1 MIDALPDWSLRSA
14 LLLAVA
20 LAAVYFLVIGVRFLQ
35 LRRGAK
41 APAVAPPPMMEPIV
55 RRDPPIRPAPD
66 YRSMP
71 DPEPPRSIPVAPPP
85 VAPAAPLPSFDAA
98 LGAAATETRLQSLMF
113 EVQSLRTEVAQLQ
126 ADVARLEAAR
136 NVSPLYGEAVS
147 LAQQGMD
154 AETIAVRCGISIAEA
169 ELVTSLSGKTQDAM
183 ARGTFPEEE
192 YS

>member
-71 DPEPPRSIPVAPPP
+71 DPEPPRSMPVAPPP

>member
-71 DPEPPRSIPVAPPP
+71 DPAPPRSMPVAPPP